1 MHISLVLAL
10 ALLASELLPAWLTRV
25 DRRDSDLGISTT
37 FAMAL
42 VITGP
47 IGFAVGLRVVL
58 SLVTGLRDG
67 LPARRMFA
75 EAARWASAMAL
86 GRILYATA
94 THQTILGTNAHM
106 AARDLPW
113 ALAAAGVVFIVHYG
127 LQVTHALDDVRRRH
141 RQELMFGLSTSGLL
155 LMFAPVVVATL

>member
-1 MHISLVLAL
+1 MASGSTCAPICCRRRHWTSDESLQQPTTAANERRGEARMRISLILAL
-10 ALLASELLPAWLTRV
+10 ALLASELVPAWLTRE
-25 DRRDSDLGISTT
+25 DRRDNDLGISTT

-94 THQTILGTNAHM
+94 THQTILG
-106 AARDLPW
+106 
-113 ALAAAGVVFIVHYG
+113 
-127 LQVTHALDDVRRRH
+127 
-141 RQELMFGLSTSGLL
+141 
-155 LMFAPVVVATL
+155 